1 MPTPART
8 DLAGIVAAGRAIL
21 EDDGVDGL
29 TMQAVATRVG
39 VRAPSLYKHVRDR
52 RALLALVIGA
62 ALDDLTTRLEATAAV
77 ADPRTRVARQAG
89 EVRRFAHEQP
99 VGFTLVFAAHGAPR
113 PDADATRRSVTPLLD
128 AVREIVGD
136 AHALDGAR
144 LLTAWVT
151 GFLGMELAG
160 AFRLGEDVD
169 DAWAWGL
176 DRIVA
181 ALGAD

>member
-8 DLAGIVAAGRAIL
+8 DLAAIVAAGRAL
-21 EDDGVDGL
+21 VEEHGVDGL
-29 TMQAVATRVG
+29 TMQAVAERVG

-62 ALDDLTTRLEATAAV
+62 ALDDLTARLEATAGIV
-77 ADPRTRVARQAG
+77 DPRERLARQAD

-99 VGFTLVFAAHGAPR
+99 VGFGLVFTAHGAPR
-113 PDADATRRSVTPLLD
+113 PDPAATARGAAPLLD
-128 AVREIVGD
+128 AVREIVGPD
-136 AHALDGAR
+136 HALDGAR

-151 GFLGMELAG
+151 GFLAMELGG
-160 AFRLGEDVD
+160 AFRLGDEVD
-169 DAWAWGL
+169 AAWTWGL
-176 DRIVA
+176 ARIVA